1 MIMQKEELI
10 KALVNAPQFTE
21 VEVTLRDRNAA
32 NELKREVISVEHRH
46 DSKTGKEVVSLIC
59 FKSLKEQRRYDRS
72 ALAEAKRIKERN
84 RKAAAEAAA
93 KEMQQ
98 EHPAPELTA
107 APEVK
112 DMEVTPAPDTK
123 PMELKPMELK
133 PMKLAKPTH
142 TMADFVP
149 MVKEHLKRME
159 ESGEQQADSTE

>member
-1 MIMQKEELI
+1 MQKEELI

-123 PMELKPMELK
+123 PMELKPM
-133 PMKLAKPTH
+133 KLAKPTH

>member
-1 MIMQKEELI
+1 MQKEELI

-93 KEMQQ
+93 KEIQQ

-112 DMEVTPAPDTK
+112 DMEVTPAPDT
-123 PMELKPMELK
+123 KPMELK

>member
-1 MIMQKEELI
+1 MI

-21 VEVTLRDRNAA
+21 VEVTLRDRNAT

-84 RKAAAEAAA
+84 RKAAAEAAT

-159 ESGEQQADSTE
+159 ESGEQQTNSTE

>member
-1 MIMQKEELI
+1 MQKEELI

-32 NELKREVISVEHRH
+32 NELTREVISVERRH
-46 DSKTGKEVVSLIC
+46 DSKTGKEILSLIC

>member
-1 MIMQKEELI
+1 MQKEELI

-46 DSKTGKEVVSLIC
+46 DGKTGKEVVSLIC

-123 PMELKPMELK
+123 PM
-133 PMKLAKPTH
+133 KLAKPTH